1 MNCDFHVIPY
11 LDLSRIFLRVNVKI
25 PASQKSGQN
34 YKTLIFS
41 HGFSS
46 GHQRQVAPM
55 ELAMRVAS
63 SVIHRGLAS
72 FVNWTAVNM
81 SAITAAAFT
90 SRPSSVLQA

>member
-1 MNCDFHVIPY
+1 MTTMTLLN
-11 LDLSRIFLRVNVKI
+11 RVNVKI

-55 ELAMRVAS
+55 EFAMRVAS
-63 SVIHRGLAS
+63 SVIHRGLDS